1 MHLCACHSL
10 ELWCLCPLD
19 SLETFTVTF
28 TIRLR
33 PNISFTVKIYFLTL
47 RQFSDTLSAPIVT
60 ANILLLKQYMNILK
74 VLFTYV
80 SLIGL

>member
-1 MHLCACHSL
+1 M
-10 ELWCLCPLD
+10 
-19 SLETFTVTF
+19 
-28 TIRLR
+28 RLR